1 AQGRHPAE
9 VMDTSSGKHCKRMA
23 HVGYSE
29 LAGDTDDPA
38 AAWRARL
45 ARDGK
50 LRPGGSLRD
59 LVFGSDD
66 GTNTQEQ
73 RHHHSPDSTD
83 SCRQGACMD
92 YPRTVGELTAA
103 LRQCGYLADRGL
115 STALLVGMSLH
126 RPVLLEGEVGVGK
139 TEAAKAIATTYGK
152 QLIRLQCYEGI
163 DTNQALY

>member
-1 AQGRHPAE
+1 MAGHDEQAGEAVEVLRDIWRAQGRHPAE

-83 SCRQGACMD
+83 S
-92 YPRTVGELTAA
+92 
-103 LRQCGYLADRGL
+103 
-115 STALLVGMSLH
+115 
-126 RPVLLEGEVGVGK
+126 
-139 TEAAKAIATTYGK
+139 
-152 QLIRLQCYEGI
+152 
-163 DTNQALY
+163 